1 VKVDNVDLNTRYD
14 PHVLPDYGG
23 PFFQHVK
30 ATLVQQDIRDV
41 KGKLIPP
48 TKWCEALR
56 PGSLVVATVK
66 PHVSI
71 MPDERRPGELKKV
84 RLLTI
89 TIPFYSLFIF
99 SPQFYQLTARR
110 VKVIDSSDVT
120 IPHHPQ
126 AASTRKF
133 NIKHRLP
140 MLMRISTIS
149 LSSVSKRT
157 KTTREKGQA
166 KDPRRTL
173 AANQSIVAKEPD
185 EK

>member
-1 VKVDNVDLNTRYD
+1 MKVDNVDLNTRYD

-30 ATLVQQDIRDV
+30 AKLVQQDIRDV

-48 TKWCEALR
+48 TKWCETLR
-56 PGSLVVATVK
+56 PGSLVVATVE

-84 RLLTI
+84 RFLTI
-89 TIPFYSLFIF
+89 TIPFYSLFKF

-133 NIKHRLP
+133 KHQTSPTDADKDFDNFFVKRFKEDKNDKGEG
-140 MLMRISTIS
+140 T
-149 LSSVSKRT
+149 SKGP
-157 KTTREKGQA
+157 TTNASRKPVNRG
-166 KDPRRTL
+166 
-173 AANQSIVAKEPD
+173 
-185 EK
+185 